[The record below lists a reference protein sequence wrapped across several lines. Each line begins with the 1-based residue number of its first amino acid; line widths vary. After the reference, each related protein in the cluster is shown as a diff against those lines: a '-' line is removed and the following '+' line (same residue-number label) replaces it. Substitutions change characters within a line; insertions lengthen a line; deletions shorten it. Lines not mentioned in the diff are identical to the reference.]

1 MNVVD
6 SSAWIEFL
14 ADGPN
19 AAEFAVPIEDSE
31 NLLVPSLTV
40 YEVFK
45 RVAQLR
51 GESAALEAVGVML
64 RGRVVDMGASIALEA
79 ARVSLTERLAMA
91 DSVILAT
98 ARLEGAVLWTQ
109 DADFAGREGVEYRAG
124 STGPG

>member
-1 MNVVD
+1 VNIVD

-14 ADGPN
+14 ADGAN
-19 AAEFAVPIEDSE
+19 ASEFAVPIDDGE
-31 NLLVPSLTV
+31 NLLVPSLTL

-45 RVAQLR
+45 RVVQLK

-64 RGRVVDMGASIALEA
+64 RGRVVEVSASIALEA
-79 ARVSLTERLAMA
+79 ARVSIAEKLAMA

-109 DADFAGREGVEYRAG
+109 DADFDGLEGVEYRA
-124 STGPG
+124 TRQA

>member
-124 STGPG
+124 SMGPS